1 MDPDLFGTSSDEDE
15 QIPQESRPSSAS
27 RLQQRDALDGEEEG
41 AAGLATAWSEDDVDD
56 GQQPQEPASQAE
68 ATAGPV
74 IEFDASNNLT
84 RLKAEDLKFVRQSN
98 LLAIEQ
104 APFDRDTFK
113 QEEEKFLDDAG
124 NTRIRLTGNTIRWR
138 LATDSVTGETYKQ
151 SNARFVRW
159 SDGSLQLLLGSEVLD
174 VAAQDIAADRNF
186 MFSRQPQYIQV
197 KLMFICC
204 LSWNMQCQDNRQ
216 VLQSLLCIPARQ

>member
-15 QIPQESRPSSAS
+15 ENPQESRPSSAS

-56 GQQPQEPASQAE
+56 DQQPQEPASQAE

-74 IEFDASNNLT
+74 TVFDASNLS
-84 RLKAEDLKFVRQSN
+84 RLKTEDLRFVRQSN
-98 LLAIEQ
+98 LLAIEK
-104 APFDRDTFK
+104 APFDKDTFK

-138 LATDSVTGETYKQ
+138 HATDPVTGETYKQ

-186 MFSRQPQYIQV
+186 MFSRQPQYIEV
-197 KLMFICC
+197 RPSPVCC
-204 LSWNMQCQDNRQ
+204 IAEPV
-216 VLQSLLCIPARQ
+216 VL